1 MSNNEELLEE
11 IIKTN
16 GDSFEKVKQRLKDRS
31 KVTFKSL
38 FFLLSLVI
46 LIILTTWACFVFG
59 LENGSNE
66 GNTVKTSEPNQRDL
80 V

>member
-1 MSNNEELLEE
+1 MSNNEELVEE
-11 IIKTN
+11 IITTN

-38 FFLLSLVI
+38 FFLLALVI
-46 LIILTTWACFVFG
+46 LIVLTTWACFVFVV
-59 LENGSNE
+59 ENGSNK
-66 GNTVKTSEPNQRDL
+66 GDAVKTSEPNQRDL